1 MSLITSILA
10 FLLLLSFLILI
21 HECGHFFA
29 ARKSKVIVEEFGFGL
44 PPRAKKLFTQGG
56 TIFSLNWIPFGGFVR
71 LKGENAATEWERKA
85 PGSFAGACY
94 PSRILILTAGVL
106 MNLAFALLIFTLGF
120 WQWHWIPRYV
130 SIDEMKEAAMRGD
143 ISMEAGV
150 DIASVRA
157 DGTAAKAGVPSPSTI
172 LSIDGTPVY
181 IPSDVIEWQK
191 GKTQVK
197 YELRTAGGTGMTLTV
212 PVQDGKTG
220 IELQFAPTV
229 SAKTH
234 SLPVSFIFALREV
247 RVMTVQTIL
256 GIGELFTS
264 LLERARVPE
273 GITGIVGI
281 AVMTHDTVQAGLMP
295 YLRLVA
301 DLSLSLAILNI
312 LPFPA
317 LDGGRLFFVLAELLR
332 KRPAPR
338 RFELATNAIGFIFLL
353 LLIVIITYH
362 DILKLF

>member
-1 MSLITSILA
+1 
-10 FLLLLSFLILI
+10 
-21 HECGHFFA
+21 
-29 ARKSKVIVEEFGFGL
+29 
-44 PPRAKKLFTQGG
+44 
-56 TIFSLNWIPFGGFVR
+56 
-71 LKGENAATEWERKA
+71 
-85 PGSFAGACY
+85 
-94 PSRILILTAGVL
+94 
-106 MNLAFALLIFTLGF
+106 
-120 WQWHWIPRYV
+120 
-130 SIDEMKEAAMRGD
+130 
-143 ISMEAGV
+143 
-150 DIASVRA
+150 
-157 DGTAAKAGVPSPSTI
+157 
-172 LSIDGTPVY
+172 
-181 IPSDVIEWQK
+181 
-191 GKTQVK
+191 
-197 YELRTAGGTGMTLTV
+197 
-212 PVQDGKTG
+212 
-220 IELQFAPTV
+220 
-229 SAKTH
+229 
-234 SLPVSFIFALREV
+234 
-247 RVMTVQTIL
+247 MTVQTIL